1 MKIRRNVGCL
11 NNPNMA
17 INLGTIYLVVA
28 AGLLF
33 GAGLFA
39 AKRAF
44 PQLQTK
50 QVTVVAVIAF
60 LTVALIWTIL
70 DVAARRRENSPLSPA
85 TQPSPLQPGQ
95 DQP

>member
-1 MKIRRNVGCL
+1 M
-11 NNPNMA
+11 
-17 INLGTIYLVVA
+17 NLGTLYLLVA

-44 PQLQTK
+44 PQLQVK
-50 QVTVVAVIAF
+50 QVSLIALIAF
-60 LTVALIWTIL
+60 VTVALIWAIL
-70 DVAARRRENSPLSPA
+70 DAAARRRETTPLSPA
-85 TQPSPLQPGQ
+85 TQPSPLQQGQ